1 MKCIGAQKRV
11 NDAKLAR
18 LGFVRRALTRKT
30 YMASNV
36 LLCSHYWRLF
46 GLSSSTTGGVPILV
60 MREGANRSRG
70 REAQHNNIMA
80 AKVVAESVRSALGP
94 KGMDKMLVDSF
105 GDVTITSDGR
115 TILDEMDVQHPA
127 AKMLVEVAKT
137 QDKEAGD
144 GTTSAVIIAGELLS
158 RAEELIDKNIHPT
171 VIIDGYRKAADK
183 ALVTLEKIAIPID
196 LKSTEYLKKAASTSM
211 GSKLVAEYKDYLA
224 DLAVKAM
231 MAVVEKQA
239 DGTFRADVDDVKVEK
254 KTGESLKETSLISGI
269 VLDKEIVHS
278 GMPKRLEKAKIALL
292 DASLENEKPEMD
304 AKISIESPEQI
315 EAFLNQEETML
326 KDMVEKVL
334 ATGTNVV
341 ICQKGID
348 DMAQHFLARKGVI
361 AIRRAKKSDME
372 KLARATGAKIISS
385 IDALA
390 ASDLGYAALVEERK
404 TGDDKMTYI
413 EGCKNPKSV
422 TLLIRGGTQR
432 MIAEAERSIHDG
444 LCVVKDLIEDPRI
457 VAGGSAPEMEMANV
471 IKKYAQTVQG
481 REQLAITIFAESLEA
496 IATTLAENAGLDTV
510 DILSE
515 LRTRHQKGETW
526 AGIDVLAGKVE
537 DMTKINVYEP
547 LAVKKQIIKSANEA
561 ASMILKIDDVIASQ
575 KMKSPPMPPGG
586 GMPGGMGGMGGMSGG
601 MM

>member
-1 MKCIGAQKRV
+1 M
-11 NDAKLAR
+11 
-18 LGFVRRALTRKT
+18 
-30 YMASNV
+30 
-36 LLCSHYWRLF
+36 
-46 GLSSSTTGGVPILV
+46 SSSQAGGVPVLV
-60 MREGANRSRG
+60 MKEGSKRSRG
-70 REAQHNNIMA
+70 REAQHSNIMA

-158 RAEELIDKNIHPT
+158 RSEELIDKNIHPT
-171 VIIDGYRKAADK
+171 IIIDGYRKAADK
-183 ALVTLEKIAIPID
+183 ALETLEKIAIPID
-196 LKSTEYLKKAASTSM
+196 LKSQDYLKKAAATAM
-211 GSKLVAEYKDYLA
+211 GSKIVAEYKDYLA

-231 MAVVEKQA
+231 LAVAEKQGN
-239 DGTFRADVDDVKVEK
+239 GTFKADVDDVKVEK
-254 KTGESLKETSLISGI
+254 KTGESLAATSLIYGI

-278 GMPKRLEKAKIALL
+278 GMPKRVEKAKIALL
-292 DASLENEKPEMD
+292 DASIENEKPEMD
-304 AKISIESPEQI
+304 AKINIESPDQI
-315 EAFLNQEETML
+315 EAFLNQEEAML
-326 KDMVEKVL
+326 KGMVDKIL
-334 ATGTNVV
+334 ASGANVV
-341 ICQKGID
+341 VCQKGID

-372 KLARATGAKIISS
+372 KLARATGGKILSN

-390 ASDLGYAALVEERK
+390 TSDLGFAALVEERR
-404 TGDDKMTYI
+404 TGDDKMTYV

-432 MIAEAERSIHDG
+432 MTAEAERSIHDA
-444 LCVVKDLIEDPRI
+444 LCVVRDLIEEPRI
-457 VAGGSAPEMEMANV
+457 VAGGSAPEMEMASV
-471 IKKYAQTVQG
+471 LKKYAQTVKG
-481 REQLAITIFAESLEA
+481 REQLAITIFAESLES
-496 IATTLAENAGLDTV
+496 IATTLAENAGLDPV

-515 LRTRHQKGETW
+515 LRTRHEKGETW
-526 AGIDVLAGKVE
+526 AGVDVLAGKVE

-547 LAVKKQIIKSANEA
+547 LAVKKQIIKSATEA
-561 ASMILKIDDVIASQ
+561 ATMILKIDDVIATA
-575 KMKSPPMPPGG
+575 KMKTPPMPPGG
-586 GMPGGMGGMGGMSGG
+586 GMPGGGMGMGGMGGMPGG

>member
-1 MKCIGAQKRV
+1 
-11 NDAKLAR
+11 
-18 LGFVRRALTRKT
+18 
-30 YMASNV
+30 
-36 LLCSHYWRLF
+36 
-46 GLSSSTTGGVPILV
+46 LSSSTAGGVPILV
-60 MREGANRSRG
+60 MKEGSNRSRG

-183 ALVTLEKIAIPID
+183 ALETLEKIAIPID
-196 LKSTEYLKKAASTSM
+196 RKSSEYLKKAASTSM
-211 GSKLVAEYKDYLA
+211 GSKIVAEYKDYLA
-224 DLAVKAM
+224 DLTVKAM
-231 MAVVEKQA
+231 LAVAEKQA

-254 KTGESLKETSLISGI
+254 KTGESLKDTSLIGGI

-278 GMPKRLEKAKIALL
+278 GMPKRMEKAKIALL

-304 AKISIESPEQI
+304 TKISIESPDQI
-315 EAFLNQEETML
+315 EAFLKEEETML
-326 KDMVEKVL
+326 RNMVDKVL
-334 ATGTNVV
+334 ASGANVV
-341 ICQKGID
+341 VCQKGID
-348 DMAQHFLARKGVI
+348 DMAQHFMSRKGVI

-372 KLARATGAKIISS
+372 KLARATGAKIISN
-385 IDALA
+385 IDALT
-390 ASDLGYAALVEERK
+390 ASDLGYAALVEERR

-432 MIAEAERSIHDG
+432 MTAEAERSIHDG

-471 IKKYAQTVQG
+471 IKKYAQTIQG
-481 REQLAITIFAESLEA
+481 REQLAIIIFAESLEA
-496 IATTLAENAGLDTV
+496 IATTLAENAGVDPG

-526 AGIDVLAGKVE
+526 AGINVLAGKVE

-547 LAVKKQIIKSANEA
+547 LAVKKQIIKSASEA

-575 KMKSPPMPPGG
+575 KMKTPPMPPG
-586 GMPGGMGGMGGMSGG
+586 GMPGGMGGMGGMPGG